1 MRRYDVIV
9 IGGGVNSLVATN
21 MLAKAG
27 KKVAVFE
34 AQDQLGGLAS
44 TQEFASG
51 FKCNVFNDVVKW
63 VNPVVIDKL
72 DLNNHGL
79 ELIQPEVVR
88 MALDENGKHIL
99 FHRDPK
105 ATAASIANHSE
116 KDANVSV
123 SYTHLTLPTKA

>member
-1 MRRYDVIV
+1 M
-9 IGGGVNSLVATN
+9 
-21 MLAKAG
+21 
-27 KKVAVFE
+27 FE
-34 AQDQLGGLAS
+34 DQDQLGGLAS

-63 VNPVVIDKL
+63 INPVVIDKL

-116 KDANVSV
+116 KDANVWGDFAQTIHKLAQFFEKL
-123 SYTHLTLPTKA
+123 YALTPPSLPNISLREALGMRSILDR